1 MTMPKGSEY
10 RQQQA
15 EELSKRVKEAR
26 RKDAEAAQVAEA
38 EENDPRRGR

>member
-15 EELSKRVKEAR
+15 EQLSKRVKAAR
-26 RKDAEAAQVAEA
+26 RKDAEAAQVKAEK
-38 EENDPRRGR
+38 NDDSRGRK